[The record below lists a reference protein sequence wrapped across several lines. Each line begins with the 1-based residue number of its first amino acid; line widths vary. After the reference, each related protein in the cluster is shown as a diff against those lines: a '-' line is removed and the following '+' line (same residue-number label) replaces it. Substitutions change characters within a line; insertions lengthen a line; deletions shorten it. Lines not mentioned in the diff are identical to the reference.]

1 MVVFVLGQSLRL
13 EGNHQIMVVVLS
25 RRCVNLPVLACSFA
39 LVSDLR
45 DKENLACAIQ
55 STLAL
60 TVPRADIGVFALVF
74 WFAV

>member
-1 MVVFVLGQSLRL
+1 MGQSLRL
-13 EGNHQIMVVVLS
+13 EGNHQMMVVVLS
-25 RRCVNLPVLACSFA
+25 RRCVISSVGLHICSC
-39 LVSDLR
+39 SDLS
-45 DKENLACAIQ
+45 DKDILACAIQ